1 MSTEPLPTIAQRIAD
16 DIEAFDF
23 DAAFAKLADPQG
35 GGALGPVLSGLLR
48 ARVQVG
54 LEQRRD
60 AYDTLQ
66 QVRGLREL
74 GVPERLEAQLATAR
88 VLRLGWWSTDVA
100 LDMALAAAEQA
111 TRTGRRTL
119 AVEAHLEAAQLFA
132 RKRCRD
138 LSQRQIDA
146 AQQLQVDAALV
157 HATRGELAISFDQ
170 RPAAKEAFE
179 AALALA
185 EGDGEVAARQGAARL
200 GRLGL
205 ARLFTVLGEF
215 DAARE
220 QLLALGDRPPGDLAA
235 HRVTWRLHAAQADWA
250 RSAQVLARMLAASPA
265 SDPARSLMLEHASA
279 LYRAGDLDG
288 AQAAWTKIAASGG
301 GDWAARTAAGL
312 LDKLQAGNTR
322 RTRLQAFPSVTQLRD
337 HCGPASV
344 ELCMRFFGT
353 TAEQVA
359 VAREIKHP
367 DGGTPVH
374 KMRRYMDAAGF
385 HTRRVEADLP
395 RLQAIL
401 DAGIPVIIEED
412 YSTTRHVAVAIGY
425 DDRRGILEVQ
435 DPMTHEVRETPYEE
449 LGKLREFSNHGALV
463 AVPATRTDLIE
474 ALDRAGALECA
485 YISTTDRA
493 WAAHDD
499 GSTPTP
505 IAWSTRPSRCTSPT
519 SWRGCCASSVRATAT
534 IANAARPT
542 RTRWPRCSAR
552 SCGCGPT
559 TSGRSSLGRVRDV
572 QGRTGEALAAFERA
586 RDRDPDDPSN
596 WCAIGDCKLA
606 LGDRAGAREAFEQA
620 LRRDPAHT
628 RSNENLAD
636 MAFDAGDNSLAAVL
650 NDCARELAPRNAFN
664 WHVYARILARRDALD
679 DAIASYAR
687 AIELRPESTGF
698 AVEHARLLARRGRVD
713 EAIANLETLREQ
725 RPDDTF
731 VLMSLADLAFVHGRH
746 DTSLAACARFAEV
759 DPKSATPLAI
769 GGAAKCAKGELEAG
783 LADLRAALSRRP
795 TYAWAHRE
803 IGRALLDARRF
814 DEAIAACAAGLGF
827 ATGSGESMFRLG
839 DALVCA
845 GHGPDGAGYLRRA
858 ARSGALEQAQ
868 LDRVAAALHEVEG
881 INPAHEFFNTLG
893 HEQPREV
900 AVARAHVGLLLERIW
915 APGAANAVLS
925 RLSELAPRD
934 AWVVADG
941 ANALMGASLAD
952 ERRGEVLFRRGD
964 RRRARPC
971 GAAAMVRAS
980 PQRARSLR
988 RGARGARALRCD
1000 ARDHGRSRARVARP
1014 ATRRRGRGGH
1024 RHLVRGPAARAPR
1037 ATTPPA
1043 RLPHRPRER
1052 PLGASTRAGDR
1063 VGERRRRARRRRSAG
1078 ALGGVALRVSGRARS
1093 SRRGGTLRARAGRHG
1108 RGTRRARLHRARGRQ
1123 ARARGTAGRA
1133 LSRQRPQRCLWPH
1146 RARAAGRLRRRPR
1159 ACDRAV
1165 AAHEGRES
1173 LAHPQRE
1180 PRAPGARRWRSGGRA
1195 RARRGSGRRRSH
1207 LPRGAAPACAAAGA
1221 RWRSRG
1227 CARRH
1232 RARPGVRPARAPRCR
1247 AGARRPAR
1255 RAARR
1260 PRRGATLL
1268 RGLARPRTP
1277 ERQRSCDPTGRC
1289 GRVGPLILDC
1299 CRNCVAPRCDPPA
1312 GEPGVPR
1319 CQRGTGRRTSD
1330 GVCRTQC
1337 ARNHESPV
1345 RSRP

>member
-170 RPAAKEAFE
+170 RPTAKEAFE

-385 HTRRVEADLP
+385 HTRRIEADLP
-395 RLQAIL
+395 RLQVIL

-435 DPMTHEVRETPYEE
+435 DPMTHEVRETPYAE

-463 AVPATRTDLIE
+463 AVPAARTDLIE

-499 GSTPTP
+499 GLDADADRLVDEA
-505 IAWSTRPSRCTSPT
+505 IALHEPYELAWVLRF
-519 SWRGCCASSVRATAT
+519 VRARDRYDRERSQAHE
-534 IANAARPT
+534 NALAEVLGAILRL
-542 RTRWPRCSAR
+542 WPDDEW
-552 SCGCGPT
+552 PQQF
-559 TSGRSSLGRVRDV
+559 LGRVRDV

-731 VLMSLADLAFVHGRH
+731 VLMSLADLAFMHGRH

-803 IGRALLDARRF
+803 IGRALLDAQRF

-839 DALVCA
+839 DALVRA

-900 AVARAHVGLLLERIW
+900 AVARAHAGLLLERIW

-952 ERRGEVLFRRGD
+952 ERRGEVLF
-964 RRRARPC
+964 AEAI
-971 GAAAMVRAS
+971 AAAPDRVAPR
-980 PQRARSLR
+980 RWFARRLNARGRFAEALAVLEPCAATPETMADRVHALLGLR
-988 RGARGARALRCD
+988 RDDEA
-1000 ARDHGRSRARVARP
+1000 VAAIDTWCEGLP
-1014 ATRRRGRGGH
+1014 PE
-1024 RHLVRGPAARAPR
+1024 LRAPR
-1037 ATTPPA
+1037 RRPLDYRIAHVNGRWEHALALATALASDAGELDDDGRLGRWEESRFECLVELDRLDEAESFGLAQAGTAEELGVLAYTALAAGKRELAA
-1043 RLPHRPRER
+1043 RLAER
-1052 PLGASTRAGDR
+1052 CHAKDPNDAYGLTVLARLADCAGDVERATALWQRMKGVSRWHIHNENLGRLALAGGDR
-1063 VGERRRRARRRRSAG
+1063 VAARELVAAAVAGGHTCPEALHLRAQLRVQDGDREG
-1078 ALGGVALRVSGRARS
+1078 ALADIE
-1093 SRRGGTLRARAGRHG
+1093 RARACVQLERRDAVPELDGLLAAL
-1108 RGTRRARLHRARGRQ
+1108 RGDLDAARRCYVVWLDRGRPSDSD
-1123 ARARGTAGRA
+1123 RAI
-1133 LSRQRPQRCLWPH
+1133 Q
-1146 RARAAGRLRRRPR
+1146 
-1159 ACDRAV
+1159 RAV
-1165 AAHEGRES
+1165 AAA
-1173 LAHPQRE
+1173 L
-1180 PRAPGARRWRSGGRA
+1180 
-1195 RARRGSGRRRSH
+1195 
-1207 LPRGAAPACAAAGA
+1207 
-1221 RWRSRG
+1221 
-1227 CARRH
+1227 
-1232 RARPGVRPARAPRCR
+1232 
-1247 AGARRPAR
+1247 
-1255 RAARR
+1255 
-1260 PRRGATLL
+1260 
-1268 RGLARPRTP
+1268 GL
-1277 ERQRSCDPTGRC
+1277 
-1289 GRVGPLILDC
+1289 
-1299 CRNCVAPRCDPPA
+1299 
-1312 GEPGVPR
+1312 
-1319 CQRGTGRRTSD
+1319 
-1330 GVCRTQC
+1330 
-1337 ARNHESPV
+1337 
-1345 RSRP
+1345 